1 MRTAGDSTRTR
12 LERESL
18 SLTCVPYILVVKL
31 IDTIILKTLVTLL
44 ISKDWL
50 VIETAGRLK
59 NVRTRT
65 FPPSLPAALGNDDIG
80 YVEYQWKV

>member
-1 MRTAGDSTRTR
+1 M
-12 LERESL
+12 
-18 SLTCVPYILVVKL
+18 SLTCVLYILVVKL
-31 IDTIILKTLVTLL
+31 INTVVLKTLVTLL

-65 FPPSLPAALGNDDIG
+65 FPPSLAAALRMMIG